1 MQLLGAEVVA
11 RSQQPS
17 LTLPRL
23 GRAWARQPHAYNGML
38 CSWRRLVVA
47 PSPSPHP
54 HTPHKVKSCAATV
67 RVIGTHTVN
76 DADTCHYVECFP
88 CFRRRPHCDRP
99 KLVLFGV
106 YCTVVLLL
114 LLVFCPSPP
123 TIPYPSVPHPFPVPR
138 TNPDWTQTPFSLPVS
153 LSYYTCSCLCKSS
166 VIDACACPPYR
177 WQRLRMHGCRSRC
190 SGNNV
195 RVFSSPA
202 SPSVSLSVSPS
213 IARPS
218 VAPSCL
224 VYRPPIIA
232 HIV

>member
-1 MQLLGAEVVA
+1 MQLPGAEVVA
-11 RSQQPS
+11 WSQQPS
-17 LTLPRL
+17 LTLPHL

-114 LLVFCPSPP
+114 LLVFCPSPS
-123 TIPYPSVPHPFPVPR
+123 TIPYPSVPHPSPCLEPTLTGLR
-138 TNPDWTQTPFSLPVS
+138 LRS
-153 LSYYTCSCLCKSS
+153 LSL
-166 VIDACACPPYR
+166 
-177 WQRLRMHGCRSRC
+177 
-190 SGNNV
+190 
-195 RVFSSPA
+195 
-202 SPSVSLSVSPS
+202 SLSRVLH
-213 IARPS
+213 
-218 VAPSCL
+218 VFLL
-224 VYRPPIIA
+224 V
-232 HIV
+232 